1 MKTGRPLGVAAVGT
15 LLLLAGCMSDQQAAG
30 GGTAGMD
37 KECASLAE
45 HRNKLAR
52 QIDAVETGRASASS
66 AGGGLRLAGV
76 LGGNPANVH
85 AIGDLAH
92 KLDAE
97 ALHKMMADRRA
108 LDEEIDAR
116 QCTAAARARAGSIKQ
131 SDSAELNGVYA
142 GKGKT
147 DSWCLPPFVT
157 LKLEAGKLTGRLI
170 DGAKGSAA
178 AASYRVRGRVFD
190 DGEVS
195 LSFKARDA
203 RTYTDEIDGRLE
215 NGVLSFAASLDPT
228 AKACGYRFAVRRK
241 RKG

>member
-1 MKTGRPLGVAAVGT
+1 MLAGCVSDQPAAVGET
-15 LLLLAGCMSDQQAAG
+15 V
-30 GGTAGMD
+30 GMD
-37 KECASLAE
+37 KGCSSLVE

-66 AGGGLRLAGV
+66 TGGALRLAGM
-76 LGGNPANVH
+76 LGGNPANVY

-97 ALHKMMADRRA
+97 ALHKMMVDRQA
-108 LDEEIDAR
+108 LEEEIDAR
-116 QCTAAARARAGSIKQ
+116 QCTAEARAGAGSIKQ

-142 GKGKT
+142 GKGRT
-147 DSWCLPPFVT
+147 DSWCPPPFVT
-157 LKLEAGKLTGRLI
+157 LRLEAGKLSGRLT

-195 LSFKARDA
+195 LSFKARQA
-203 RTYTDEIDGRLE
+203 RTYTDEIDGRLK
-215 NGVLSFAASLDPT
+215 NGVLSFAARLDPT
-228 AKACGYRFAVRRK
+228 AKACTYRFAVRRK
-241 RKG
+241 RKA